1 MKTRYATI
9 LAIFAIT
16 HSLYGKTADETPVLM
31 LGSNAAREGTVL
43 VMSDNGA
50 RLNSKENVNLLSSQK
65 VADKTVE
72 KYSVGPLS
80 AGKKYEVEA
89 SGVKTSFKT
98 KPDFVDR
105 TPPPDF
111 TFALLGENYDND
123 PEFDPPFRTPG
134 GNYEIYDAV
143 ASRSPDFSIWTAGAT
158 TLRPA
163 DAASASGIAARYI
176 HARKMPQIRKL
187 LESSPNYGV
196 FSENCSS
203 AKGVNSSSGSKE
215 DAKRMFDVFWSNP
228 AYPIDGLKAY
238 SFSYSDA
245 EFFILDGVSNRSRL
259 NYEKNKPAFLGDR
272 QLEWLMEALAASRA
286 KFKIIVM
293 CSPMANP
300 VESPENFADASTERN
315 ELFRFLIS
323 KKIGGVVFMSGG
335 KNYGELTR
343 FVRAGG
349 YPLMEVTT
357 PPLTGRPDSE
367 AKEMNYF
374 RVPSSGLFER
384 GFTIVKIDGE
394 EKNRNLRIHLV
405 NSKNEEKFSLVIN
418 ESELYKFE

>member
-134 GNYEIYDAV
+134 HLSRPHPAGFRRSSGDGCWRAK
-143 ASRSPDFSIWTAGAT
+143 RSPQDDRA
-158 TLRPA
+158 
-163 DAASASGIAARYI
+163 
-176 HARKMPQIRKL
+176 
-187 LESSPNYGV
+187 
-196 FSENCSS
+196 
-203 AKGVNSSSGSKE
+203 
-215 DAKRMFDVFWSNP
+215 
-228 AYPIDGLKAY
+228 
-238 SFSYSDA
+238 
-245 EFFILDGVSNRSRL
+245 NR
-259 NYEKNKPAFLGDR
+259 
-272 QLEWLMEALAASRA
+272 
-286 KFKIIVM
+286 
-293 CSPMANP
+293 
-300 VESPENFADASTERN
+300 
-315 ELFRFLIS
+315 
-323 KKIGGVVFMSGG
+323 
-335 KNYGELTR
+335 
-343 FVRAGG
+343 
-349 YPLMEVTT
+349 
-357 PPLTGRPDSE
+357 
-367 AKEMNYF
+367 
-374 RVPSSGLFER
+374 
-384 GFTIVKIDGE
+384 
-394 EKNRNLRIHLV
+394 
-405 NSKNEEKFSLVIN
+405 
-418 ESELYKFE
+418 